1 MPSRSRKPASPARS
15 PSVEDISPREEILRV
30 RADVPRLSVPE
41 VFAHWTL
48 PMFLSRWWA
57 PESEIDLRPGAEYH
71 VWWPENDRHLRGRYR
86 RIEPPKLLEFTWSWD
101 GETANPKEVLV
112 EIFPG
117 EGTGAEVIVEHRR
130 YGSAAGERKLRASD
144 LQSWMGLLSR
154 LAALEPFE
162 GF

>member
-1 MPSRSRKPASPARS
+1 MPPRTRKAALPPRAKA
-15 PSVEDISPREEILRV
+15 VEDISPREEIVRLR
-30 RADVPRLSVPE
+30 ANVPHLSVPE

-71 VWWPENDRHLRGRYR
+71 FWWPAADRHLRGRYR
-86 RIEPPKLLEFTWSWD
+86 RIEPPKLLEFTWGWE
-101 GETANPKEVLV
+101 GEPARPSEVLV

-117 EGTGAEVIVEHRR
+117 DGPGAEVVVEHRR
-130 YGSAAGERKLRASD
+130 YGATPADRKLRASHLEGWKD
-144 LQSWMGLLSR
+144 CLGR
-154 LAALEPFE
+154 LAALEPFD